1 MEMGAIRGH
10 RWRSVFHV
18 ALFTFLCA
26 VVLASVGPILHGLRG
41 QWSPVAVGGA
51 AALGAFVLT
60 VLFTRWDQI
69 QLKDVGAAIA
79 WRSWLHISFGFLI
92 GLILVGL
99 QSSLV
104 GLAGHV
110 RWVRATDVDLS
121 SIGVALLTYFVLS
134 CREEFAFHGYPLRRL
149 DWFFGP
155 YVAQLFVAIVFA
167 LEHVAG
173 GVSWTN
179 AFLGAAAGSLL
190 FGMASLATRGLAV
203 PIGIHAAWNFGS
215 WVLGGKETSG
225 LWNVVI
231 EREFRDRV
239 DLIQR
244 ISYLA
249 VIGIATF
256 AFWWLDRRRTIID
269 QKSSRIP
276 ER

>member
-1 MEMGAIRGH
+1 
-10 RWRSVFHV
+10 
-18 ALFTFLCA
+18 
-26 VVLASVGPILHGLRG
+26 
-41 QWSPVAVGGA
+41 
-51 AALGAFVLT
+51 
-60 VLFTRWDQI
+60 
-69 QLKDVGAAIA
+69 
-79 WRSWLHISFGFLI
+79 
-92 GLILVGL
+92 
-99 QSSLV
+99 LV

-110 RWVRATDVDLS
+110 RWVRAADVDFS
-121 SIGVALLTYFVLS
+121 SICVALLTYFVLS
-134 CREEFAFHGYPLRRL
+134 CREELAFHGYPLRRL

-155 YVAQLFVAIVFA
+155 YVAQLFVATVFA

-215 WVLGGKETSG
+215 WVLGGKEASG

-231 EREFRDRV
+231 EQEFRDRV

-249 VIGIATF
+249 VIGIATL
-256 AFWWLDRRRTIID
+256 AFWGLDRRRTIVD
-269 QKSSRIP
+269 QRSSRIP
-276 ER
+276 EK